1 MNGQETTVKWRSKK
15 INNTKEMQHWD
26 ILLSN
31 QVNKKAFIDTLL
43 TGNAKEELAVFNNQK
58 GILFSDIAIEKFIEK
73 EYQYDSVEASPQS
86 HRQLRT
92 FSSGER
98 KKEFLKYCINQKP
111 DFIIFDN
118 PFDHL
123 DQASRVI
130 LAESLKDLT
139 QNIAII
145 QIVNRVTDVL
155 SFVPNKAQIRDNSFV
170 LHPISKTENHFKTL
184 NTTEIPKA
192 SEQHSFHESV
202 LIKLENV
209 SVSYDDRKILD
220 AISWTIKQGEF
231 WQLIGPNGS
240 GKSTILSLIT
250 GDNPKGFGQDL
261 FLFGRK
267 KGSGESVWD
276 IKKQIGIFATSMTD
290 LFQKS
295 HTLEQMIL
303 SGFFDSIGLYT
314 EPTTHQ
320 QQIVTQ
326 WLEVIEMAHLRKK
339 RFIDLSIGQQ
349 RVALIV
355 RAVLKHP
362 PLLILDEPVEG
373 LDDEN
378 VDLVIQLINTIKQE
392 TNVSIIYVSHRIESG
407 LAPTS
412 VFELVPTPTGSVGKI
427 KYHSELN

>member
-1 MNGQETTVKWRSKK
+1 
-15 INNTKEMQHWD
+15 MQHWD

-31 QVNKKAFIDTLL
+31 LVNKKAFIDQLL
-43 TGNAKEELAVFNNQK
+43 SGEAKGELAVFNNQK

-73 EYQYDSVEASPQS
+73 EYQYDSVEASPES

-130 LAESLKDLT
+130 LAESLQDLS
-139 QNIAII
+139 NIISII
-145 QIVNRVTDVL
+145 QIVNRVVDVL
-155 SFVPNKAQIRDNSFV
+155 QFVPNKAQIKDNSFE
-170 LHPISKTENHFKTL
+170 LYPISKVEDHHFKTL
-184 NTTEIPKA
+184 NTAAIPKA
-192 SEQHSFHESV
+192 IEPHSFHESV
-202 LIKLENV
+202 LIKMENV

-220 AISWTIKQGEF
+220 NISWTIKQGEF

-261 FLFGRK
+261 YLFGRK
-267 KGSGESVWD
+267 KGTGESVWD
-276 IKKQIGIFATSMTD
+276 IKKQIGIFTTSMTD

-295 HTLEQMIL
+295 HTLEEMIL
-303 SGFFDSIGLYT
+303 SGFFDSIGLYI

-320 QQIVTQ
+320 KQIVSQ
-326 WLEVIEMAHLRKK
+326 WLEVIEMTHLRKK
-339 RFIDLSIGQQ
+339 RFIYLSIGQQ
-349 RVALIV
+349 RVGLIV

-378 VDLVIQLINTIKQE
+378 VDMVIQLINTIKQE
-392 TNVSIIYVSHRIESG
+392 TNVSILYVSHRIESG

-412 VFELVPTPTGSVGKI
+412 VFELLPASTGSIGKI

>member
-1 MNGQETTVKWRSKK
+1 
-15 INNTKEMQHWD
+15 MQHWD

-31 QVNKKAFIDTLL
+31 QVNKKAFIDNILN
-43 TGNAKEELAVFNNQK
+43 GEANGELAVFNNQK

-73 EYQYDSVEASPQS
+73 EFQYDSVEASKTS
-86 HRQLRT
+86 NRQLRT

-98 KKEFLKYCINQKP
+98 KKEFLRYCIEQKP

-123 DQASRVI
+123 DQPSRVI
-130 LAESLKDLT
+130 LADSLKDLT
-139 QNIAII
+139 TEIAII
-145 QIVNRVTDVL
+145 QILNRTVDVL
-155 SFVPNKAQIRDNSFV
+155 DFVPNKALIKDNTFE
-170 LHPISKTENHFKTL
+170 LHPFVKTENHFKTL
-184 NTTEIPKA
+184 NTAAIPKA
-192 SEQHSFHESV
+192 IEPHDFHESV
-202 LIKLENV
+202 LIKLEDV
-209 SVSYDDRKILD
+209 SVSYEERKILNN
-220 AISWTIKQGEF
+220 ISWTIKQGEF

-250 GDNPKGFGQDL
+250 GDNPKGFGQNL

-267 KGSGESVWD
+267 KGTGESVWD

-303 SGFFDSIGLYT
+303 SGFFDQIGLYT

-320 QQIVTQ
+320 KQIVTQ
-326 WLEVIEMAHLRKK
+326 WLEVIEMGHLRKK
-339 RFIDLSIGQQ
+339 RFIDLSVGQQ

-392 TNVSIIYVSHRIESG
+392 INVSIIYVSHRIEQG

-412 VFELVPTPTGSVGKI
+412 VFELLPSETGSIGKI

>member
-1 MNGQETTVKWRSKK
+1 MHQK
-15 INNTKEMQHWD
+15 QHWD
-26 ILLSN
+26 ILLTN
-31 QVNKKAFIDTLL
+31 QVNKKKFIDSLL
-43 TGNAKEELAVFNNQK
+43 SGEAKEELAVFNNQK
-58 GILFSDIAIEKFIEK
+58 GILFSDISIEKFIER
-73 EYQYDSVEASPQS
+73 EYQYESVEASPES

-98 KKEFLKYCINQKP
+98 KKEFLKYCISQNP

-123 DQASRVI
+123 DQTSR
-130 LAESLKDLT
+130 LALALSLEKLT
-139 QNIAII
+139 DTISII
-145 QIVNRVTDVL
+145 QLVNRTVDL
-155 SFVPNKAQIRDNSFV
+155 MDFVVNKVQIKDNSFT
-170 LHPISKTENHFKTL
+170 LYPISKTENHFKTL
-184 NTTEIPKA
+184 NTAAIPKA
-192 SEQHSFHESV
+192 HETGTFHESE
-202 LIKLENV
+202 LIKMDHV
-209 SVSYDDRKILD
+209 SVSYEDRKILD
-220 AISWTIKQGEF
+220 NISWTIKQGEF

-250 GDNPKGFGQDL
+250 GDNPKGYGQNL

-267 KGSGESVWD
+267 KGSGESVWE
-276 IKKQIGIFATSMTD
+276 IKKQIGIYTTAMMD

-295 HTLEQMIL
+295 HTLEEMIL
-303 SGFFDSIGLYT
+303 SGFFDSIGLYI
-314 EPTTHQ
+314 EPTTLQ
-320 QQIVTQ
+320 KQIVAQ
-326 WLEVIEMAHLRKK
+326 WLEVIEMSHLKKK

-378 VDLVIQLINTIKQE
+378 VDLVIQLINTIKQQ
-392 TNVSIIYVSHRIESG
+392 TNVAILYVSHRIESG

-412 VFELVPTPTGSVGKI
+412 VFELIPSETGSVGRI
-427 KYHSELN
+427 K

>member
-1 MNGQETTVKWRSKK
+1 MHQK
-15 INNTKEMQHWD
+15 QHWD
-26 ILLSN
+26 ILLTN
-31 QVNKKAFIDTLL
+31 QVNKKKFIDTLL
-43 TGNAKEELAVFNNQK
+43 SGQAQKELAIFNNQK
-58 GILFSDIAIEKFIEK
+58 GILFSDISIEKFIER
-73 EYQYDSVEASPQS
+73 EYQYQSVEASPES

-98 KKEFLKYCINQKP
+98 KKEFLKYCISQKP

-130 LAESLKDLT
+130 LAESLKDLAT
-139 QNIAII
+139 SIAII
-145 QIVNRVTDVL
+145 QIVNRATDIL
-155 SFVPNKAQIRDNSFV
+155 NFIPNKVQITDNTFE
-170 LHPISKTENHFKTL
+170 LHPISKAESYFKTL
-184 NTTEIPKA
+184 NTAAISKA
-192 SEQHSFHESV
+192 LERSTFHESV
-202 LIKLENV
+202 LIKMENV
-209 SVSYDDRKILD
+209 SVSYEDRKIID
-220 AISWTIKQGEF
+220 SISWTIKQGEF

-250 GDNPKGFGQDL
+250 GDNPKGFGQEL
-261 FLFGRK
+261 YLFGRK
-267 KGSGESVWD
+267 KGTGESVWD

-295 HTLEQMIL
+295 HTLEEMIL
-303 SGFFDSIGLYT
+303 SGFFDSIGLYV
-314 EPTTHQ
+314 EPTTLQ
-320 QQIVTQ
+320 KQIVSQ
-326 WLEVIEMAHLRKK
+326 WLEVIEMTSLRKK

-392 TNVSIIYVSHRIESG
+392 TNVSILYVSHRIEAG

-412 VFELVPTPTGSVGKI
+412 VFELIPSPTGSIGKI
-427 KYHSELN
+427 K

>member
-1 MNGQETTVKWRSKK
+1 
-15 INNTKEMQHWD
+15 MQHWD

-31 QVNKKAFIDTLL
+31 QVNKKKLIDNILNGEA
-43 TGNAKEELAVFNNQK
+43 TGELAIFNTQK

-73 EYQYDSVEASPQS
+73 EFQYDSIEASTES

-123 DQASRVI
+123 DQASRVV
-130 LAESLKDLT
+130 LADSLKDLT
-139 QNIAII
+139 NDIAII
-145 QIVNRVTDVL
+145 QLLNRTVDVL
-155 SFVPNKAQIRDNSFV
+155 EFVPNKAQIKDNTFE
-170 LHPISKTENHFKTL
+170 LHPFVKSEKHFKTL
-184 NTTEIPKA
+184 NTTAIPKA
-192 SEQHSFHESV
+192 TEIHTFPNDE
-202 LIKLENV
+202 LIRLENV
-209 SVSYDDRKILD
+209 SVSYDERKILD
-220 AISWTIKQGEF
+220 NISWTIKQGEF

-267 KGSGESVWD
+267 KGTGESVWD
-276 IKKQIGIFATSMTD
+276 IKKQIGIYTTAMMD
-290 LFQKS
+290 LFQKG

-303 SGFFDSIGLYT
+303 SGFFDQIGLYT

-320 QQIVTQ
+320 KNIVTQ
-326 WLEVIEMAHLRKK
+326 WLEVIEMTHLRKK

-349 RVALIV
+349 RVGLIV

-392 TNVSIIYVSHRIESG
+392 TNVSILYVSHRIEQG

-412 VFELVPTPTGSVGKI
+412 VFELLPSETGSTGKI
-427 KYHSELN
+427 KN

>member
-1 MNGQETTVKWRSKK
+1 
-15 INNTKEMQHWD
+15 MQHWD

-31 QVNKKAFIDTLL
+31 KVNKKAFIDTLL
-43 TGNAKEELAVFNNQK
+43 SGTIEGELAVFNHQK
-58 GILFSDIAIEKFIEK
+58 GILFSDMAIEKFIEK
-73 EYQYDSVEASPQS
+73 EYQYDIVEASPDS

-98 KKEFLKYCINQKP
+98 KKEFLRYCINQKP

-130 LAESLKDLT
+130 LAESLKKMTDT
-139 QNIAII
+139 IAII
-145 QIVNRVTDVL
+145 QLLNRFVDVL
-155 SFVPNKAQIRDNSFV
+155 DFVPNKAQIKDNTFV
-170 LHPISKTENHFKTL
+170 LHPLLKVESHFKTL
-184 NTTEIPKA
+184 QTTSIPKA
-192 SEQHSFHESV
+192 IEPHSFQESV
-202 LIKLENV
+202 LIKLDNV
-209 SVSYDDRKILD
+209 SVSYEERKIVD
-220 AISWTIKQGEF
+220 QISWVIKPGEF

-250 GDNPKGFGQDL
+250 GDNPKGFGQEL

-267 KGSGESVWD
+267 KGTGESVWD

-290 LFQKS
+290 LFQKG

-314 EPTTHQ
+314 EPTTLQ
-320 QQIVTQ
+320 KQNVAQ
-326 WLEVIEMAHLRKK
+326 WLEVIEMSHLKNK
-339 RFIDLSIGQQ
+339 RFTELSIGQQ

-355 RAVLKHP
+355 RAVIKHP

-392 TNVSIIYVSHRIESG
+392 TSVAIVYVSHRIEPG

-412 VFELVPTPTGSVGKI
+412 VFELVPTATGSIGKI
-427 KYHSELN
+427 KYHSEPN

>member
-1 MNGQETTVKWRSKK
+1 
-15 INNTKEMQHWD
+15 MQHWD

-31 QVNKKAFIDTLL
+31 LVNKKAFIDLL
-43 TGNAKEELAVFNNQK
+43 LSGKAKGELAVFNNQK

-73 EYQYDSVEASPQS
+73 EYQYDSVEASPES

-111 DFIIFDN
+111 NFIIFDN

-130 LAESLKDLT
+130 LAESLKDLA
-139 QNIAII
+139 NIIAII
-145 QIVNRVTDVL
+145 QIVNRVVDIL
-155 SFVPNKAQIRDNSFV
+155 PFVPNKAQIKDNSFE
-170 LHPISKTENHFKTL
+170 LHPISQVQDHHFKTL
-184 NTTEIPKA
+184 NTAAIPKA
-192 SEQHSFHESV
+192 IEPHSFRESV
-202 LIKLENV
+202 LIKMENV

-220 AISWTIKQGEF
+220 NISWIIKQGEF

-250 GDNPKGFGQDL
+250 GDNPKGFGQNL

-267 KGSGESVWD
+267 KGTGESVWD
-276 IKKQIGIFATSMTD
+276 IKKQIGIFTTSMTD
-290 LFQKS
+290 LFQKG
-295 HTLEQMIL
+295 HTLEEMIL
-303 SGFFDSIGLYT
+303 SGFFDSIGLYI

-320 QQIVTQ
+320 KQIVSQ
-326 WLEVIEMAHLRKK
+326 WLEVIEMTHLRKK

-349 RVALIV
+349 RVGLIV

-378 VDLVIQLINTIKQE
+378 VDMVIQLINTIKQE
-392 TNVSIIYVSHRIESG
+392 TNVSILYVSHRIESG

-412 VFELVPTPTGSVGKI
+412 VFELLPASTGSIGKI

>member
-1 MNGQETTVKWRSKK
+1 
-15 INNTKEMQHWD
+15 MQHWD

-31 QVNKKAFIDTLL
+31 QVNKKAFIEILL
-43 TGNAKEELAVFNNQK
+43 SGEVTGELAIFNDQK

-73 EYQYDSVEASPQS
+73 EYQYDSVEASPDS

-139 QNIAII
+139 EDIAII
-145 QIVNRVTDVL
+145 QLVNRITDVL
-155 SFVPNKAQIRDNSFV
+155 SFVENKAQIKDNTFE
-170 LHPISKTENHFKTL
+170 LHPISKIIDTQFKTL
-184 NTTEIPKA
+184 NTAGIPKA
-192 SEQHSFHESV
+192 LEPHSFHESV
-202 LIKLENV
+202 LIKMENV
-209 SVSYDDRKILD
+209 SVSYEDRKIVD
-220 AISWTIKQGEF
+220 NISWTIKQGEF

-250 GDNPKGFGQDL
+250 GDNPKGFGQNL

-267 KGSGESVWD
+267 KGTGESVWD
-276 IKKQIGIFATSMTD
+276 IKKQIGIFTTSMTD

-303 SGFFDSIGLYT
+303 SGFFDSIGLYI

-320 QQIVTQ
+320 KQIVTQ
-326 WLEVIEMAHLRKK
+326 WLEVIEMTALRKK

-392 TNVSIIYVSHRIESG
+392 TNVSILYVSHRIEAG

-412 VFELVPTPTGSVGKI
+412 VFELLPTPTGSIGQIKI
-427 KYHSELN
+427 

>member
-1 MNGQETTVKWRSKK
+1 MHQK
-15 INNTKEMQHWD
+15 QHWD
-26 ILLSN
+26 ILLTN
-31 QVNKKAFIDTLL
+31 QVNKKKFIDSLL
-43 TGNAKEELAVFNNQK
+43 SGEAKEELAVFNNQK
-58 GILFSDIAIEKFIEK
+58 GILFSDISIEKFIER
-73 EYQYDSVEASPQS
+73 EYQYESVEASPES

-98 KKEFLKYCINQKP
+98 KKEFLKYCISQNP

-123 DQASRVI
+123 DQTSR
-130 LAESLKDLT
+130 LALALSLEKLT
-139 QNIAII
+139 DTISII
-145 QIVNRVTDVL
+145 QLVNRTVDL
-155 SFVPNKAQIRDNSFV
+155 MDFVVNKVQFKDNSFT
-170 LHPISKTENHFKTL
+170 LYPISKTENHFKTL
-184 NTTEIPKA
+184 NTAAIPKA
-192 SEQHSFHESV
+192 HETGTFHESE
-202 LIKLENV
+202 LIKMDHV
-209 SVSYDDRKILD
+209 SVSYEDRKILD
-220 AISWTIKQGEF
+220 NISWTIKQGEF

-250 GDNPKGFGQDL
+250 GDNPKGYGQNL

-267 KGSGESVWD
+267 KGSGESVWE
-276 IKKQIGIFATSMTD
+276 IKKQIGIYTTSMMD

-295 HTLEQMIL
+295 HTLEEMIL
-303 SGFFDSIGLYT
+303 SGFFDSIGLYI
-314 EPTTHQ
+314 EPTTLQ
-320 QQIVTQ
+320 KQIVAQ
-326 WLEVIEMAHLRKK
+326 WLEAIEMSHLKKK

-378 VDLVIQLINTIKQE
+378 VDLVIQLINTIRQE
-392 TNVSIIYVSHRIESG
+392 TNVAILYVSHRIESG

-412 VFELVPTPTGSVGKI
+412 VFELIPSETGSVGRI
-427 KYHSELN
+427 K

>member
-1 MNGQETTVKWRSKK
+1 MHQK
-15 INNTKEMQHWD
+15 QHWD
-26 ILLSN
+26 ILLTN
-31 QVNKKAFIDTLL
+31 QVNKKKFIDSLL
-43 TGNAKEELAVFNNQK
+43 SGEAKEELAIFNSQK
-58 GILFSDIAIEKFIEK
+58 GILFSDISIEKFIER
-73 EYQYDSVEASPQS
+73 EYQYESVEASPES

-98 KKEFLKYCINQKP
+98 KKEFLKYCISQNP

-123 DQASRVI
+123 DQASR
-130 LAESLKDLT
+130 LALALSLEKLT
-139 QNIAII
+139 DTISII
-145 QIVNRVTDVL
+145 QLVNRTVDLMDFVL
-155 SFVPNKAQIRDNSFV
+155 NKVQIKDNSFT
-170 LHPISKTENHFKTL
+170 LYPISKTENHFKTL
-184 NTTEIPKA
+184 NTSSIPTAHEA
-192 SEQHSFHESV
+192 SAFHESV
-202 LIKLENV
+202 LIKMENV
-209 SVSYDDRKILD
+209 SVSYEDRKIINN
-220 AISWTIKQGEF
+220 ISWTIKQGEF

-250 GDNPKGFGQDL
+250 GDNPKGYGQNL

-267 KGSGESVWD
+267 KGSGESVWE
-276 IKKQIGIFATSMTD
+276 IKKQIGIYTTSMMD

-303 SGFFDSIGLYT
+303 SGFFDSIGLYI
-314 EPTTHQ
+314 EPTTLQ
-320 QQIVTQ
+320 KQIVAQ
-326 WLEVIEMAHLRKK
+326 WLEAIEMNHLKKK

-378 VDLVIQLINTIKQE
+378 VDLVIQLINTIRQE
-392 TNVSIIYVSHRIESG
+392 TNVAILYVSHRIESG

-412 VFELVPTPTGSVGKI
+412 VFELIPSETGSVGKI
-427 KYHSELN
+427 K

>member
-1 MNGQETTVKWRSKK
+1 MHQK
-15 INNTKEMQHWD
+15 QHWD
-26 ILLSN
+26 ILLTN
-31 QVNKKAFIDTLL
+31 QVNKKKLIDTLL
-43 TGNAKEELAVFNNQK
+43 SGEAKEKLAVFNNQK
-58 GILFSDIAIEKFIEK
+58 GILFSDISIEKFIER
-73 EYQYDSVEASPQS
+73 EYQYQSVEASPES

-98 KKEFLKYCINQKP
+98 KKEFLKYCIAQKP

-123 DQASRVI
+123 DQASRVE
-130 LAESLKDLT
+130 LALSLEKLTDTISMIQLINRTVDLM
-139 QNIAII
+139 
-145 QIVNRVTDVL
+145 D
-155 SFVPNKAQIRDNSFV
+155 FVPNKVQIKDNSFT
-170 LHPISKTENHFKTL
+170 LYPILKTENHFKTL
-184 NTTEIPKA
+184 NTIAIPKA
-192 SEQHSFHESV
+192 LDLSTFHASV
-202 LIKLENV
+202 LIKMDNV
-209 SVSYDDRKILD
+209 SVSYEDRKIID
-220 AISWTIKQGEF
+220 NISWTIKQGEF

-267 KGSGESVWD
+267 KGSGESVWE
-276 IKKQIGIFATSMTD
+276 IKKQIGIYTTSMMD

-295 HTLEQMIL
+295 HTLEEMIL
-303 SGFFDSIGLYT
+303 SGFFDSIGLYI
-314 EPTTHQ
+314 EPTTLQ
-320 QQIVTQ
+320 KQIVAQ
-326 WLEVIEMAHLRKK
+326 WLEVIEMTALRKK

-378 VDLVIQLINTIKQE
+378 VDLIIQLINTIKQE
-392 TNVSIIYVSHRIESG
+392 TNVSILYVSHRIESG

-412 VFELVPTPTGSVGKI
+412 IFELIPSGTGSIGRI
-427 KYHSELN
+427 K

>member
-1 MNGQETTVKWRSKK
+1 
-15 INNTKEMQHWD
+15 MQHWD

-31 QVNKKAFIDTLL
+31 LVNKKAFIDLL
-43 TGNAKEELAVFNNQK
+43 LSGKAKGELAVFNNQK

-73 EYQYDSVEASPQS
+73 EYQYDSVEASPES

-130 LAESLKDLT
+130 LAESLKDLA
-139 QNIAII
+139 NIIAII
-145 QIVNRVTDVL
+145 QIVNRVVDIL
-155 SFVPNKAQIRDNSFV
+155 PFVPNKAQIKDNSFE
-170 LHPISKTENHFKTL
+170 LHPISQVQDHHFKTL
-184 NTTEIPKA
+184 NTAAIPKA
-192 SEQHSFHESV
+192 IEPHSFRESV
-202 LIKLENV
+202 LIKMENV

-220 AISWTIKQGEF
+220 NISWTIKQGEF

-250 GDNPKGFGQDL
+250 GDNPKGFGQNL

-267 KGSGESVWD
+267 KGTGESVWD
-276 IKKQIGIFATSMTD
+276 IKKQIGIFTTSMTD
-290 LFQKS
+290 LFQKG
-295 HTLEQMIL
+295 HTLEEMIL
-303 SGFFDSIGLYT
+303 SGFFDSIGLYI

-320 QQIVTQ
+320 KQIVSQ
-326 WLEVIEMAHLRKK
+326 WLEVIEMTHLRKK

-349 RVALIV
+349 RVGLIV

-378 VDLVIQLINTIKQE
+378 VDMVIHLINTIKQE
-392 TNVSIIYVSHRIESG
+392 TNVSILYVSHRIESG

-412 VFELVPTPTGSVGKI
+412 VFELLPAATGSIGKI

>member
-1 MNGQETTVKWRSKK
+1 
-15 INNTKEMQHWD
+15 MQHWD

-31 QVNKKAFIDTLL
+31 QVNKKAFIDNIL
-43 TGNAKEELAVFNNQK
+43 NREAKGELAIFNNQK

-73 EYQYDSVEASPQS
+73 EFQYDSVEASTTS
-86 HRQLRT
+86 NRQLRT

-98 KKEFLKYCINQKP
+98 KKEFLRYCIDQKP

-123 DQASRVI
+123 DQPSRVV
-130 LAESLKDLT
+130 LADSLKDLT
-139 QNIAII
+139 NEIAII
-145 QIVNRVTDVL
+145 QLLNRTVDVL
-155 SFVPNKAQIRDNSFV
+155 DFVPNKALIKDNTFE
-170 LHPISKTENHFKTL
+170 LHPFVKTENHFKTL
-184 NTTEIPKA
+184 NTAAIPKA
-192 SEQHSFHESV
+192 IEPHNFHESV
-202 LIKLENV
+202 LIKLDDV
-209 SVSYDDRKILD
+209 SVSYEDRKIINN
-220 AISWTIKQGEF
+220 ISWTVKQGEF

-250 GDNPKGFGQDL
+250 GDNPKGFGQNL

-267 KGSGESVWD
+267 KGTGESVWE
-276 IKKQIGIFATSMTD
+276 IKKQIGIFTTSMTD
-290 LFQKS
+290 LFQKG

-303 SGFFDSIGLYT
+303 SGFFDQIGLYT
-314 EPTTHQ
+314 EPSTHQ
-320 QQIVTQ
+320 KNIVTQ
-326 WLEVIEMAHLRKK
+326 WLEVIEMTHLRKK

-412 VFELVPTPTGSVGKI
+412 VFELIPSETGSIGKI

>member
-1 MNGQETTVKWRSKK
+1 
-15 INNTKEMQHWD
+15 MQHWD

-31 QVNKKAFIDTLL
+31 LVNKKAFIDLL
-43 TGNAKEELAVFNNQK
+43 LSGNAKGELAVFNNQK

-73 EYQYDSVEASPQS
+73 EYQYDSVEASPES

-130 LAESLKDLT
+130 LAESLKDLA
-139 QNIAII
+139 NIIAII
-145 QIVNRVTDVL
+145 QIVNRVVDIL
-155 SFVPNKAQIRDNSFV
+155 PFVPNKAQIKDNSFD
-170 LHPISKTENHFKTL
+170 LHPISKVEDHHFKTL
-184 NTTEIPKA
+184 NTAAIPKA
-192 SEQHSFHESV
+192 IEPHTFQESV
-202 LIKLENV
+202 LIKMENV
-209 SVSYDDRKILD
+209 SVSYDDRKIID
-220 AISWTIKQGEF
+220 NISWTIKQGEF

-261 FLFGRK
+261 YLFGRK
-267 KGSGESVWD
+267 KGTGESVWD
-276 IKKQIGIFATSMTD
+276 IKKQIGIFTTSMTD
-290 LFQKS
+290 LFQKG
-295 HTLEQMIL
+295 HTLEEMIL
-303 SGFFDSIGLYT
+303 SGFFDSIGLYI

-320 QQIVTQ
+320 KQIVSQ
-326 WLEVIEMAHLRKK
+326 WLEVIEMTHLRKK

-349 RVALIV
+349 RVGLIV

-378 VDLVIQLINTIKQE
+378 VDMVIQLINTIKQE
-392 TNVSIIYVSHRIESG
+392 TNVSILYVSHRIESG

-412 VFELVPTPTGSVGKI
+412 VFELLPASTGSIGKI

>member
-1 MNGQETTVKWRSKK
+1 
-15 INNTKEMQHWD
+15 MQHWD

-31 QVNKKAFIDTLL
+31 QVNKKAFIDNILN
-43 TGNAKEELAVFNNQK
+43 GEAKGELAVFNNQK

-73 EYQYDSVEASPQS
+73 EFQYDSVEASKTS
-86 HRQLRT
+86 NRQLRT

-98 KKEFLKYCINQKP
+98 KKEFLRYCIEQKP

-123 DQASRVI
+123 DQPSRVI
-130 LAESLKDLT
+130 LADSLKDLT
-139 QNIAII
+139 TEIAII
-145 QIVNRVTDVL
+145 QILNRTVDVL
-155 SFVPNKAQIRDNSFV
+155 DFVPNKALIKDNTFE
-170 LHPISKTENHFKTL
+170 LHALVKTENHFKTL
-184 NTTEIPKA
+184 NTAAIPKA
-192 SEQHSFHESV
+192 LEPHDFHESV
-202 LIKLENV
+202 LIKLQDV
-209 SVSYDDRKILD
+209 SVSYEERKIINN
-220 AISWTIKQGEF
+220 ISWTVKQGEF

-250 GDNPKGFGQDL
+250 GDNPKGFGQNL

-267 KGSGESVWD
+267 KGTGESVWD

-303 SGFFDSIGLYT
+303 SGFFDQIGLYT

-320 QQIVTQ
+320 KQIVTQ
-326 WLEVIEMAHLRKK
+326 WLEVIEMLHLRKK
-339 RFIDLSIGQQ
+339 RFIDLSVGQQ

-392 TNVSIIYVSHRIESG
+392 TNVSIIYVSHRIEKG

-412 VFELVPTPTGSVGKI
+412 VFELLPAETGSIGKI

>member
-1 MNGQETTVKWRSKK
+1 
-15 INNTKEMQHWD
+15 MQHWD

-31 QVNKKAFIDTLL
+31 QVNKKAFIDALL
-43 TGNAKEELAVFNNQK
+43 TGEAKGDLAVFNNQK

-73 EYQYDSVEASPQS
+73 EFQYDSVEASTTS
-86 HRQLRT
+86 NRQLRT

-98 KKEFLKYCINQKP
+98 KKEFLRYCIDQKP

-123 DQASRVI
+123 DQASRVV
-130 LAESLKDLT
+130 LAESLKKLT
-139 QNIAII
+139 DSIAII
-145 QIVNRVTDVL
+145 QLLNRTVDIL
-155 SFVPNKAQIRDNSFV
+155 DFVPNKALIKDNSYE
-170 LHPISKTENHFKTL
+170 LHPFIKTENHFKTL
-184 NTTEIPKA
+184 NTATIPKA
-192 SEQHSFHESV
+192 TETHSFQDNV
-202 LIKLENV
+202 LIKLEDV
-209 SVSYDDRKILD
+209 SISYEERKILNM
-220 AISWTIKQGEF
+220 ISWTVKQGEF
-231 WQLIGPNGS
+231 WQLVGPNGS

-250 GDNPKGFGQDL
+250 GDNPKGFGQNL

-267 KGSGESVWD
+267 KGTGESVWE
-276 IKKQIGIFATSMTD
+276 IKKQIGIYATSMMD
-290 LFQKS
+290 LFQKG

-303 SGFFDSIGLYT
+303 SGFFDQIGLYT

-320 QQIVTQ
+320 KNIVTQ
-326 WLEVIEMAHLRKK
+326 WLEVIEMTHLRKK

-392 TNVSIIYVSHRIESG
+392 TNVSIIYVSHRIEQG

-412 VFELVPTPTGSVGKI
+412 VFELLPSETGSIGKI

>member
-1 MNGQETTVKWRSKK
+1 
-15 INNTKEMQHWD
+15 MQHWD

-31 QVNKKAFIDTLL
+31 LVNKKAFIETILS
-43 TGNAKEELAVFNNQK
+43 GEAKGELAVFNNQK

-73 EYQYDSVEASPQS
+73 EYQYDSVEASPES

-130 LAESLKDLT
+130 LAESLKDLA
-139 QNIAII
+139 NVIAII

-155 SFVPNKAQIRDNSFV
+155 NFVPNKAQIKDNTFE
-170 LHPISKTENHFKTL
+170 LHPISKIESHFKTL
-184 NTTEIPKA
+184 NTAAIPKA
-192 SEQHSFHESV
+192 LEMHSFHESV

-209 SVSYDDRKILD
+209 SVSYDERKIVD
-220 AISWTIKQGEF
+220 NISWTIKQGEF

-261 FLFGRK
+261 YLFGRK

-295 HTLEQMIL
+295 HTLEEMIL
-303 SGFFDSIGLYT
+303 SGFFDSIGLYI

-320 QQIVTQ
+320 KQIVSQ
-326 WLEVIEMAHLRKK
+326 WLEVIEMTHLRKK

-392 TNVSIIYVSHRIESG
+392 TNVSILYVSHRIEQG

-412 VFELVPTPTGSVGKI
+412 VFELIPTPTGSIGKI

>member
-1 MNGQETTVKWRSKK
+1 
-15 INNTKEMQHWD
+15 MQHWD

-31 QVNKKAFIDTLL
+31 LVNKKAFIDLL
-43 TGNAKEELAVFNNQK
+43 LSGKAKGELAVFNNQK

-73 EYQYDSVEASPQS
+73 EYQYDSVEASPES

-111 DFIIFDN
+111 NFIIFDN

-130 LAESLKDLT
+130 LAESLKDLA
-139 QNIAII
+139 NIIAII
-145 QIVNRVTDVL
+145 QIVNRVVDIL
-155 SFVPNKAQIRDNSFV
+155 PFVPNKAQIKDNSFE
-170 LHPISKTENHFKTL
+170 LHPISQVQDHHFKTL
-184 NTTEIPKA
+184 NTAAIPKA
-192 SEQHSFHESV
+192 IESHSFRESV
-202 LIKLENV
+202 LIKMENV

-220 AISWTIKQGEF
+220 NISWTIKQGEF

-250 GDNPKGFGQDL
+250 GDNPKGFGQNL

-267 KGSGESVWD
+267 KGTGESVWD
-276 IKKQIGIFATSMTD
+276 IKKQIGIFTTSMTD

-295 HTLEQMIL
+295 HTLEEMIL
-303 SGFFDSIGLYT
+303 SGFFDSIGLYI

-320 QQIVTQ
+320 KQIVSQ
-326 WLEVIEMAHLRKK
+326 WLEVIEMTHLRKK

-349 RVALIV
+349 RVGLIV

-378 VDLVIQLINTIKQE
+378 VGMVIQLINTIKQE
-392 TNVSIIYVSHRIESG
+392 TNVSILYVSHRIESG

-412 VFELVPTPTGSVGKI
+412 VFELLPASTGSIGKI

>member
-1 MNGQETTVKWRSKK
+1 
-15 INNTKEMQHWD
+15 MQHWD

-43 TGNAKEELAVFNNQK
+43 SGEAKGELVVFNHQK

-73 EYQYDSVEASPQS
+73 EYQYDIVEASPES

-98 KKEFLKYCINQKP
+98 KKEFLKYCINQNP

-123 DQASRVI
+123 DQASRVV
-130 LAESLKDLT
+130 LANSLEKLT
-139 QNIAII
+139 DNIAII
-145 QIVNRVTDVL
+145 QLVNRVVDVL
-155 SFVPNKAQIRDNSFV
+155 DFVPNKAQIKDNSFE
-170 LHPISKTENHFKTL
+170 LHPILKTENHFKTL
-184 NTTEIPKA
+184 NTSNIPKA
-192 SEQHSFHESV
+192 IEPHSFQESV
-202 LIKLENV
+202 LIKMDNV
-209 SVSYDDRKILD
+209 SVSYDERRIVDN
-220 AISWTIKQGEF
+220 ISWTIKQGEF

-261 FLFGRK
+261 YLFGRK

-276 IKKQIGIFATSMTD
+276 IKKQIGIFTTSMTD
-290 LFQKS
+290 LFQKG
-295 HTLEQMIL
+295 HTLEEMIL
-303 SGFFDSIGLYT
+303 SGFFDSIGLYI

-320 QQIVTQ
+320 KQTVTQ
-326 WLEVIEMAHLRKK
+326 WLEVIEMSHLRKK

-392 TNVSIIYVSHRIESG
+392 TNVSILYVSHRIESG

-412 VFELVPTPTGSVGKI
+412 VFELLPNHTGSIGKI